1 METKRIAKTG
11 NVFPPKE
18 IKPVKSSKKKNQLK
32 LSIFSIV
39 IAILFLSPFY
49 IVLTNSF
56 KTQKGIFT
64 NVINLPFGEHF
75 SSTNYVEA
83 FHELNF
89 IRAFT
94 NSLLITVTSTIIIIV
109 FASMAAWML
118 VRTKTK
124 LSIFFFF
131 LFAAAM
137 LVPFQS
143 VMLPLVFIMGKL
155 GFLNP
160 YGLIFMYLGF
170 GSSLAI
176 ILYHG
181 FIKSIPV
188 ELEEAAT
195 IDGCNKFQVFWYIIF
210 PLLKPITVTVSILNA
225 MWIWNDFLLP
235 QLVINKPQWHTI
247 PLRMFYFFGQ
257 YSKKWH
263 LALAGLVL
271 GMIPIILFYFFAQK
285 HIIKGVTDGSI
296 K

>member
-1 METKRIAKTG
+1 MRAKAG
-11 NVFPPKE
+11 NPSFPKE
-18 IKPVKSSKKKNQLK
+18 IKPHKNPKKKSEFK
-32 LSIFSIV
+32 LGLVSIL
-39 IAILFLSPFY
+39 IAVLFLSPFY
-49 IVLTNSF
+49 IVLTNSL

-64 NVINLPFGEHF
+64 NVVNLPFGEHF

-89 IRAFT
+89 IRAFG
-94 NSLLITVTSTIIIIV
+94 NSLFITVSSTIVIII

-124 LSIFFFF
+124 LSTFFFF

-143 VMLPLVFIMGKL
+143 VMLPLIFIMGRL

-170 GSSLAI
+170 GSSLSI

-188 ELEEAAT
+188 ELEEAAI
-195 IDGCNKFQVFWYIIF
+195 IDGCNKFQVFWHIIF
-210 PLLKPITVTVSILNA
+210 PLLKPINVTVAILNA

-257 YSKKWH
+257 YSRRWH

-271 GMIPIILFYFFAQK
+271 GIIPIILFYFFAQK